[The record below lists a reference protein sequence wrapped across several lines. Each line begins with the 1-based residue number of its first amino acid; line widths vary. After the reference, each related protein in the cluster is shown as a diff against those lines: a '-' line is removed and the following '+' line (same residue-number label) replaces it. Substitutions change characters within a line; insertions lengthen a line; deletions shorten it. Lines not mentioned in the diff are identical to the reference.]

1 MNQNELTGSSKL
13 RTTRIFAIFL
23 FIIAPLEYLHITF
36 LLPRIAKTS
45 EFIVVMT
52 YVLLAYGALAPF
64 VLPIIK
70 KALVLGFRSGKT
82 KFKSPEDLWF
92 YYFIIQGSITDAIF
106 IFGFMIY
113 MWSGDLTRMLYFYP
127 IGIAW
132 SIFNWP
138 TSDRYEQF
146 MNELKQP

>member
-1 MNQNELTGSSKL
+1 MNQTEIVGHKTL
-13 RTTRIFAIFL
+13 RTARIFAVFL

-36 LLPRIAKTS
+36 LIPRIVKTS
-45 EFIVVMT
+45 EFIDVMT
-52 YVLLAYGALAPF
+52 YVLLAYGALAPL

-70 KALVLGFRSGKT
+70 KALVFGFRSGKR

-106 IFGFMIY
+106 IYGFIIY
-113 MWSGDLTRMLYFYP
+113 MLSGDLTRMLYFYP

-132 SIFNWP
+132 TIFNWP
-138 TSDRYEQF
+138 TSDRFDQF
-146 MNELKQP
+146 IGELKQP